1 MNPDNSAGELVEF
14 KFSVIFK
21 AWKSQINDVTIN
33 KKLKSCMKSNKVYT
47 VSDVVRSC
55 QPSFRGCR
63 SNVTRVF

>member
-1 MNPDNSAGELVEF
+1 MNPDNSAVELFEF

-47 VSDVVRSC
+47 CVRSSDY
-55 QPSFRGCR
+55 QQE
-63 SNVTRVF
+63 VKVLYEE